1 MKPRTFLLILILR
14 VLSLSASA
22 QQPSPEAR
30 RLLESLEKDGCV
42 VLDQIKICKYD
53 YASNGNNVEAISF
66 RPVAD
71 GRYPAILMVPGF
83 QRTARD
89 QIYMGRILGAEG
101 YASLAVSQPGF
112 GKSTGKADYVGPA
125 TLDAL
130 VTGFKK
136 FENEPYVDSK
146 RMGIYGYSRGGMAAS
161 LLAVKLKDIKGAV
174 LGAGIYD
181 FQKAYDEMKMEG
193 IRENMRAET
202 GMTEQAIKDRSSI
215 LMMKDLKAP
224 VLILHGEKDENVP
237 VSQALALRDRLTELK
252 KDFEIKLFPNAPHG
266 IPRDEMMPVMMDF
279 LNRRVKGVKAA
290 PAKVQ

>member
-1 MKPRTFLLILILR
+1 MLVRIVILAVGLI
-14 VLSLSASA
+14 VSVSASA

-71 GRYPAILMVPGF
+71 ERYPAILMVPGF
-83 QRTARD
+83 QRTAVD
-89 QIYMGRILGAEG
+89 LIYLGRILGAEG

-125 TLDAL
+125 TIDAL
-130 VTGFKK
+130 LLGFKK
-136 FENEPYVDSK
+136 FHDEPYVDQK

-161 LLAVKLKDIKGAV
+161 LLAVKLKDIKAAV

-181 FQKAYDEMKMEG
+181 LKQAYDEMKMEG

-202 GMTEQAIKDRSSI
+202 GMTEAAVRERSSI
-215 LMMKDLKAP
+215 LQMKELRAP

-266 IPRDEMMPVMMDF
+266 IPRDEMMPVMIDF
-279 LNRRVKGVKAA
+279 LNRRVKGVKTQ
-290 PAKVQ
+290 PSKN

>member
-1 MKPRTFLLILILR
+1 MKTRTLVLILILT
-14 VLSLSASA
+14 VLSFSASA
-22 QQPSPEAR
+22 QQPSPEYR

-42 VLDQIKICKYD
+42 VLEKIKICKYD
-53 YASNGNNVEAISF
+53 YAANGNNVEAISF

-83 QRTARD
+83 QRTAVD
-89 QIYMGRILGAEG
+89 LIYMGRILGVEG

-112 GKSTGKADYVGPA
+112 GKSTGTADYVGPA
-125 TLDAL
+125 TIDAL
-130 VTGFKK
+130 LIGFKK
-136 FENEPYVDSK
+136 LQDEPYVDQK

-161 LLAVKLKDIKGAV
+161 LLAVKLKDIKAAV

-181 FQKAYDEMKMEG
+181 FKKAYDEMKMEG

-202 GMTEQAIKDRSSI
+202 GMTEAAVRERSSI
-215 LMMKDLKAP
+215 LQMKELRAP

-266 IPRDEMMPVMMDF
+266 IPRDELMPVMIDF
-279 LNRRVKGVKAA
+279 LNRRVKGVKAN
-290 PAKVQ
+290 KLD